1 MKAPYDLD
9 RLKLLKEA
17 PDLVKKAVRYGWI
30 SYPSGIDLDDDGN
43 VEIDTEDDLD
53 NRITKHTSDVCRQ
66 AYILRD
72 RGLTLEQ
79 VAKFCKVAVG
89 SVHYIIAKG
98 HEEVL
103 KEQRIS
109 EQNNKTEVWYNST
122 KESP

>member
-1 MKAPYDLD
+1 MKAPYDLE

-17 PDLVKKAVRYGWI
+17 PELVKKAVRYGWI
-30 SYPSGIDLDDDGN
+30 SYPSGIDLDDDGCPI
-43 VEIDTEDDLD
+43 VDTEDDLD
-53 NRITKHTSDVCRQ
+53 NRITKHTPDVCRQ

-72 RGLTLEQ
+72 RGLTLEE
-79 VAKFCKVAVG
+79 VARFCHVAVG

-103 KEQRIS
+103 KEQRIA
-109 EQNNKTEVWYNST
+109 EQNNVTQTWSNST